1 MEKEK
6 NGLSSSHDNR
16 IAMNLLEKN
25 GVRLRALEP
34 ADIEIL
40 YRWENDTAVWGVSH
54 TLLPF
59 SRHTLEQFIT
69 EQAHD
74 IYRTRQTRFVI
85 EETETGRPV
94 GVIDLFDFD
103 PFHLRAG
110 VGILVY
116 EPEDRRKGYAS
127 EALGILVRYGF
138 EVLRLHQLY
147 CNIPAGNAPSRRLF
161 EKCGFIPCGLK
172 KEWLRTPEGWED
184 EWTLQLIDER
194 P

>member
-1 MEKEK
+1 
-6 NGLSSSHDNR
+6 
-16 IAMNLLEKN
+16 MNLLEKN

-34 ADIEIL
+34 SDVEIL
-40 YRWENDTAVWGVSH
+40 YQWENDPAVWGVSH

-59 SRHTLEQFIT
+59 SRHTLERFIA

-74 IYRTRQTRFVI
+74 IYHTRQTRFVI
-85 EETETGRPV
+85 EETEGGRPV

-116 EPEDRRKGYAS
+116 EPEYRRKGYAS
-127 EALGILVRYGF
+127 QALDILVRYAF

-147 CNIPAGNAPSRRLF
+147 CNIPVGNAPSRRLF
-161 EKCGFIPCGLK
+161 EKCGFVSCGLK
-172 KEWLRTPEGWED
+172 KEWLRTPKGWED
-184 EWTLQLIDER
+184 EWELQLIAD
-194 P
+194 